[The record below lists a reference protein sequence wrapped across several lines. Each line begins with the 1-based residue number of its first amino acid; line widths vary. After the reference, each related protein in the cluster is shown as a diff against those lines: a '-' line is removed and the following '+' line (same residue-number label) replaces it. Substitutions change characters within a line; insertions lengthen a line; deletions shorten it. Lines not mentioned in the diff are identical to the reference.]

1 MISGRI
7 WGGIQKVFSQKG
19 WGGVGLQC
27 ESFKFHEKIIVWRE
41 KAKKSAICAVSRGV
55 IWKTFRFFESFLE
68 EKGLRALVGT
78 RGEFG
83 KQSFLGNLAFWE
95 NFDLENLASFLK
107 VFGRKKKL
115 LENGGQAE
123 FRQNFRNHT
132 EGEIASRRKLI
143 SV

>member
-1 MISGRI
+1 MARKSE
-7 WGGIQKVFSQKG
+7 KVGDLRCFKG
-19 WGGVGLQC
+19 CDGL
-27 ESFKFHEKIIVWRE
+27 
-41 KAKKSAICAVSRGV
+41 
-55 IWKTFRFFESFLE
+55 IWKTFRFFESFLV

-78 RGEFG
+78 RGSLASNRFWGIGRFG
-83 KQSFLGNLAFWE
+83 KILIWKTLRVFESFW
-95 NFDLENLASFLK
+95 S
-107 VFGRKKKL
+107 KKKL

>member
-7 WGGIQKVFSQKG
+7 WGGIQKFFPQKG
-19 WGGVGLQC
+19 WDGVGPQC
-27 ESFKFHEKIIVWRE
+27 ESLKFHEKIIVWQE
-41 KAKKSAICAVSRGV
+41 KAKKSAICAISRVV
-55 IWKTFRFFESFLE
+55 IWKTFRFFESFWKKRVLGHE
-68 EKGLRALVGT
+68 LGPGGSLASNRFWGIW
-78 RGEFG
+78 RFG
-83 KQSFLGNLAFWE
+83 KILIWKTLRVFESFW
-95 NFDLENLASFLK
+95 S
-107 VFGRKKKL
+107 KKKL